1 MRHFCYGW
9 NFKKVLFWENAWNS
23 GPTIN
28 INNWC
33 NTFWSLLQNSW
44 WDYCAYEIR
53 LWYKTLY
60 TTVEQVFSPTDFE
73 QSSISIK
80 QGQLV
85 HVFKKWG
92 PEYKIEFDIRVKKVP
107 SNYTNIV
114 QFTIGGKQG
123 QYGDRIP
130 GVWLEPSI
138 RRVYVS
144 SGVNGL
150 INHEFRFE
158 YSLNQQVHIVVKQF
172 KDADTKYKY
181 EIKVDGNIV
190 HSVENTLVKQFTDV
204 KFYACAPFDDACFT
218 NDIGL
223 FENFQF
229 FH

>member
-1 MRHFCYGW
+1 MTTFDI
-9 NFKKVLFWENAWNS
+9 S
-23 GPTIN
+23 TI
-28 INNWC
+28 I
-33 NTFWSLLQNSW
+33 FSL
-44 WDYCAYEIR
+44 I
-53 LWYKTLY
+53 
-60 TTVEQVFSPTDFE
+60 DFE

-92 PEYKIEFDIRVKKVP
+92 PEYKIEFDITVKKVP
-107 SNYTNIV
+107 SNYANIV

-172 KDADTKYKY
+172 KDAGEKYKY
-181 EIKVDGNIV
+181 EIEVNDSTFHNQQNLDRFRLLSCI
-190 HSVENTLVKQFTDV
+190 LVLNELITRTYFANKAAKPPHPKTVMDV
-204 KFYACAPFDDACFT
+204 
-218 NDIGL
+218 L
-223 FENFQF
+223 MEF
-229 FH
+229 F

>member
-1 MRHFCYGW
+1 M
-9 NFKKVLFWENAWNS
+9 
-23 GPTIN
+23 
-28 INNWC
+28 
-33 NTFWSLLQNSW
+33 
-44 WDYCAYEIR
+44 
-53 LWYKTLY
+53 WYKTLK
-60 TTVEQVFSPTDFE
+60 TTFDISTIIFSLIDFE
-73 QSSISIK
+73 QSSISLK

-92 PEYKIEFDIRVKKVP
+92 PEYKIEFDITVKKVP
-107 SNYTNIV
+107 SNWTNIV

-130 GVWLEPSI
+130 GVYLVPSN
-138 RRVYVS
+138 RRVLVC

-150 INHEFRFE
+150 INHQFSFE
-158 YSLNQQVHIVVKQF
+158 YSLNQLVHIVVKQF
-172 KDADTKYKY
+172 KDAGEKYKY
-181 EIKVDGNIV
+181 EIEVDGSIV
-190 HSVENTLVKQFTDV
+190 HSVENMLVQQFTDV

>member
-1 MRHFCYGW
+1 M
-9 NFKKVLFWENAWNS
+9 
-23 GPTIN
+23 
-28 INNWC
+28 
-33 NTFWSLLQNSW
+33 
-44 WDYCAYEIR
+44 
-53 LWYKTLY
+53 
-60 TTVEQVFSPTDFE
+60 
-73 QSSISIK
+73 
-80 QGQLV
+80 
-85 HVFKKWG
+85 
-92 PEYKIEFDIRVKKVP
+92 P
-107 SNYTNIV
+107 SNRQV
-114 QFTIGGKQG
+114 
-123 QYGDRIP
+123 
-130 GVWLEPSI
+130 L
-138 RRVYVS
+138 VS

-181 EIKVDGNIV
+181 EIEVDGNIV